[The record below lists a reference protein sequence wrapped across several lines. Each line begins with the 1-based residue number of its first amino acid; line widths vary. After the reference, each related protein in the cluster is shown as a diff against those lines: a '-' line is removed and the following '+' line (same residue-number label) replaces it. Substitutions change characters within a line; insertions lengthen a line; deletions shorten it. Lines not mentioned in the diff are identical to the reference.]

1 MQRWRGCGQLAQIA
15 CLTYVPAMFDSAF
28 SLPVVG
34 ADRVTARSAERR
46 AEIGRASPGDPL
58 TLRRERGARGGRPVV
73 GVYSE
78 RGLQLGYIW
87 PDRVQEVAGLV
98 AVARAIFRSA
108 DTFGCI
114 IHITVDGSTPIL
126 PAPPRPPE
134 RRAQAP
140 AAPMRDEFA
149 SIFPIAPRSRAYAVG
164 NAVPT
169 DIRVISTNSGSLR
182 ASIREQKV

>member
-1 MQRWRGCGQLAQIA
+1 
-15 CLTYVPAMFDSAF
+15 MFDSAF

-34 ADRVTARSAERR
+34 ADRATARSAERR
-46 AEIGRASPGDPL
+46 AEIERAWPGDPL

-78 RGLQLGYIW
+78 RGVQMGYVW

-98 AVARAIFRSA
+98 AVARAVFRST

-114 IHITVDGSTPIL
+114 IHLTVDGSTPIL
-126 PAPPRPPE
+126 PAPPRSPE

-140 AAPMRDEFA
+140 AAPVHDEFA
-149 SIFPIAPRSRAYAVG
+149 SIYPIAPRSRAYAVG
-164 NAVPT
+164 NAAPT
-169 DIRVISTNSGSLR
+169 DIRAILKNPGSLR
-182 ASIREQKV
+182 ISIREQKV